1 MRTTFGSATS
11 AGEIA
16 THLGAGRSAVPA
28 MPVVFDACLRPA
40 VTSRWLRLTGWSAQ
54 RTLRVLKV
62 SLGRPV
68 TWIEQ
73 AQRNRDGRLW
83 LELSEL
89 DIANWAT
96 VVSIDEC
103 PAQIEGQGRLSDCV

>member
-11 AGEIA
+11 PGEIA
-16 THLGAGRSAVPA
+16 THLGTGRSAV
-28 MPVVFDACLRPA
+28 PVVFDACLRPA
-40 VTSRWLRLTGWSAQ
+40 VNSRWLRLTGWSAQ
-54 RTLRVLKV
+54 RTLRVLQV
-62 SLGRPV
+62 SLARPV

-73 AQRNRDGRLW
+73 AQRDRAGRLW